1 MTRVDA
7 DVYAVGHY
15 EGVEPQ
21 RAELALDRVVSGV
34 GDDED
39 VDPRRLVI
47 TQHSRRGMLRGAL
60 GDVEFFPWGRDDQ
73 RGRLVAVVGMGRPGT
88 FDRPALRQLVRS
100 LMFAVGGLP
109 GAQTVGTVLI
119 GSGEGTLS
127 IADAV
132 SGLVRG
138 IGEAIDEMAAS
149 EDLRFVAP
157 ITVLRIAER
166 ERGRAQEIHAELTAA
181 VRELRGAQAAGRRV
195 PVDIDLPG
203 LKPGK
208 GGTVSIEESI
218 ALLADVGT
226 RARPSEPGARRRA
239 ALEKLLER
247 APADAEGAE
256 LLALGELRR
265 EGASQDEGRGASRA
279 SA

>member
-1 MTRVDA
+1 
-7 DVYAVGHY
+7 
-15 EGVEPQ
+15 
-21 RAELALDRVVSGV
+21 
-34 GDDED
+34 
-39 VDPRRLVI
+39 
-47 TQHSRRGMLRGAL
+47 MLRGAL
-60 GDVEFFPWGRDDQ
+60 GDVEFFPWGRDDHQ
-73 RGRLVAVVGMGRPGT
+73 GRLVAVVGMGRPGT

-138 IGEAIDEMAAS
+138 MGEAIDEMAAS

-181 VRELRGAQAAGRRV
+181 VSEPGGAQAAGRRV

-218 ALLADVGT
+218 ALLADS
-226 RARPSEPGARRRA
+226 ALELASDPGARSRA
-239 ALEKLLER
+239 ALEKLLR
-247 APADAEGAE
+247 ARSCDAEGAE
-256 LLALGELRR
+256 SGAGRAAEAGSEPGQGCEREALPRATRTPTTAQTRR
-265 EGASQDEGRGASRA
+265 AVRVSFWDDGRGIRGGARSTRPRPSR

>member
-1 MTRVDA
+1 
-7 DVYAVGHY
+7 
-15 EGVEPQ
+15 
-21 RAELALDRVVSGV
+21 
-34 GDDED
+34 
-39 VDPRRLVI
+39 
-47 TQHSRRGMLRGAL
+47 MLRGAL
-60 GDVEFFPWGRDDQ
+60 GDVEFFPWGRDDH

-109 GAQTVGTVLI
+109 AAQTVGTVLI

-138 IGEAIDEMAAS
+138 MGEAIDEMAAS

-218 ALLADVGT
+218 ALLADSALEAGVGVRRALT
-226 RARPSEPGARRRA
+226 RGAGEAARARARDAEGADSGAGRAPEGGSEPGQGCEREALPRDPHPRRQLRSVGRPRLVLGRRPGDPRGRDPLGRDRPGAPDHGRKRPRRRA
-239 ALEKLLER
+239 AS
-247 APADAEGAE
+247 
-256 LLALGELRR
+256 RR
-265 EGASQDEGRGASRA
+265 
-279 SA
+279 